1 MSIHVHFLSFES
13 SLTKSD
19 AGSNDWKVKQENIF
33 LHHLTLQR
41 WKAVLDVRET
51 KEEILMRFQIPNM
64 TCGGC
69 ANRVTNAVHSVDPK
83 AEVKADPV
91 TLTVTVASAEP
102 EHRFVS
108 VLADAG
114 YPPER

>member
-13 SLTKSD
+13 SLTNSD

-51 KEEILMRFQIPNM
+51 KRGDSHAL
-64 TCGGC
+64 
-69 ANRVTNAVHSVDPK
+69 SD
-83 AEVKADPV
+83 
-91 TLTVTVASAEP
+91 P
-102 EHRFVS
+102 EHDVWWLRQQ
-108 VLADAG
+108 G
-114 YPPER
+114 YKRSAFGRPQGGGEG

>member
-1 MSIHVHFLSFES
+1 
-13 SLTKSD
+13 
-19 AGSNDWKVKQENIF
+19 
-33 LHHLTLQR
+33 
-41 WKAVLDVRET
+41 
-51 KEEILMRFQIPNM
+51 M